1 MFSGSLTYVPE
12 YLAEVNYEGQDFWGF
27 HTYTAPH
34 VNIVII
40 HTTTLYSIHFTKDGS
55 LALNQVAV
63 AVAIFESNKAHF
75 VCPLSHQIL
84 C

>member
-34 VNIVII
+34 VNI
-40 HTTTLYSIHFTKDGS
+40 TYYYSIHFTKDGS

-63 AVAIFESNKAHF
+63 VVAIFESNKAHF

-84 C
+84 G